1 MNNQLVQNNIE
12 IYQSSN
18 GEIEFKGDLKN
29 ETIWA
34 NLNQI
39 ADLFERDKSVIS
51 RHIKNIYKDWE
62 LSQNSVVAKIA
73 TTASDWKTYQVDFY
87 NLDMIISIGYRV
99 DSVQATEFRK
109 WATKT
114 LKEHITQ
121 GFTINKNNLKQN
133 YENFMKAVDDVK
145 KLLPE
150 NSEIIKN
157 KDILELVKSFAN
169 TWFNLESYDED
180 KLPIEGFTTKDLK
193 INSDEL
199 YSDVEKFKKDL
210 MEKWQAT
217 ELFAQEKTKNS
228 LEWILW
234 NVFQTFG
241 WNDLYPTIEE
251 KSAHLLYFIVKNHPF
266 TDWNKRTWAFTF
278 IWFLQRVG
286 FEFREKITPEA
297 LTVMTLLVA
306 ESNPKDVK
314 RIVWLIIL
322 LLKK

>member
-1 MNNQLVQNNIE
+1 MKNNELL
-12 IYQSSN
+12 IYQGKN
-18 GEIEFKGDLKN
+18 WEIILKEDSKN

-34 NLNQI
+34 SQKDI
-39 ADLFERDKSVIS
+39 AEVFGIDRTVVTKHINNIFKDDEIDEKSNVQKMHIANSDKPV
-51 RHIKNIYKDWE
+51 K
-62 LSQNSVVAKIA
+62 
-73 TTASDWKTYQVDFY
+73 FY
-87 NLDMIISIGYRV
+87 NLDIILAVGYRTN
-99 DSVQATEFRK
+99 SSKAIEFRK

-114 LKEHITQ
+114 LKEHITK
-121 GFTINKNNLKQN
+121 GFTINKNTLKQN
-133 YENFMKAVDDVK
+133 YEKFLQAVDGVK